1 MLYNPSIYD
10 EPVFRPPSEG
20 NSVIVQVTLGCSWN
34 KCAFCEMYTTKIFRA
49 KKDDEILATIK
60 ILAKQTPSTRKIFLG
75 DGNAMVLSA
84 RKLMYILELLKLHF
98 PKLSRVSAYA
108 LPQDIMSKTEQ
119 ELQQLKNAGLKLIY
133 IGIESG
139 NDVLL
144 KLMNKSETFEST
156 KQGIIKARLA
166 GIKISAMILNGL
178 GGKKYSEQHA
188 IDSARLL
195 NETQPE
201 LLSTLVLSFPY
212 ELAHFQKRLSEDFI
226 QLNQLEL
233 IKEMRTFISETK
245 LNSTIF
251 RSNHASNYLILKGI
265 LGKDKV
271 KLLSQMDDF
280 LHNPNLNLLRK
291 EWERGL

>member
-1 MLYNPSIYD
+1 MHFNPSIYD

-34 KCAFCEMYTTKIFRA
+34 KCAFCEMYTTKTFRA
-49 KKDDEILATIK
+49 KKDDEILASIK
-60 ILAKQTPSTRKIFLG
+60 ILVKQTPSARKIFLG

-84 RKLMYILELLKLHF
+84 RKLMSILELLKLNF

-166 GIKISAMILNGL
+166 GIKISAMIINGL
-178 GGKKYSEQHA
+178 GGKKYSELHA
-188 IDSARLL
+188 IDSARLI

-212 ELAHFQKRLSEDFI
+212 ELTHFQKRLSEDFI

>member
-1 MLYNPSIYD
+1 
-10 EPVFRPPSEG
+10 
-20 NSVIVQVTLGCSWN
+20 
-34 KCAFCEMYTTKIFRA
+34 MYTTKIFRA